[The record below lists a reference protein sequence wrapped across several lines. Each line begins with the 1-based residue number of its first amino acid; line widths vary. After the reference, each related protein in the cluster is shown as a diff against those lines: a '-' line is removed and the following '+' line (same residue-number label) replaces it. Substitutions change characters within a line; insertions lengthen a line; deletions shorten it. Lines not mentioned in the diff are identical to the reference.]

1 MQAPTSAAAG
11 AAVAPEKVAVRAAS
25 AAAWYALGV
34 LTVVTLFAVVDRQVM
49 SLLSEPI
56 KNALSLSDLQLGLL
70 QGTGVAVFAGLAS
83 FPLAWLADRLD
94 RRLVLAG
101 CVLVWSAA
109 VMACG
114 LSLDFTQLFLASA
127 MVGAGEAGLSPIVL
141 SMIPDLFREKQRQLA
156 NSVYGLATSAGGSL
170 AMIVTGQ
177 MIAAVEVVRSSLPA
191 ALAGQDGWRLSFFAA
206 ALPAPLM
213 MLLIGSI
220 SLRRRAGRPSL
231 VVEQGSLPPASVA
244 ERSELVAY
252 LRKHRAT
259 FTGFYLG
266 NALSACGFAAI
277 SSWLVVISMRMF
289 AQTPAQVGAAMGT
302 VSLLALPIGFALS
315 IAVSRLWTAR
325 FGVALPIRAIWIA
338 TFVSAC
344 LLATLAFATTATH
357 VYVVAFF
364 IFVTLVAGGMM
375 YPTAMQA
382 MAPASI
388 RARTLALQLLLG
400 AAFPAIAPPL
410 VGFVSDQMPGRP
422 DGLLLAA
429 VAVAV
434 PCVVMGAF
442 MLRYC
447 EKHFASTAVDAARID
462 AERTAAQ
469 SASNSLQTS

>member
-1 MQAPTSAAAG
+1 VPGVAL
-11 AAVAPEKVAVRAAS
+11 APEQAVVRAS
-25 AAAWYALGV
+25 RGAAWYALGV

-56 KNALSLSDLQLGLL
+56 KKALSLSDLQLGLL
-70 QGTGVAVFAGLAS
+70 QGTGVLVFAGLAS

-114 LSLDFTQLFLASA
+114 FSQDFTHLFLASA

-141 SMIPDLFREKQRQLA
+141 SMIPDLFREKHRQLA
-156 NSVYGLATSAGGSL
+156 NSIYGLATSAGGSL
-170 AMIVTGQ
+170 ALIVTGQ
-177 MIAAVEVVRSSLPA
+177 MIAAVEVARSSLPA
-191 ALAGQDGWRLSFFAA
+191 ALSGQEAWRLSFFAA

-220 SLRRRAGRPSL
+220 SLRRRPGLQSR
-231 VVEQGSLPPASVA
+231 VVDQGTLPAATSA
-244 ERSELVAY
+244 ERSELFAY

-266 NALSACGFAAI
+266 NSLSACGFAAI
-277 SSWLVVISMRMF
+277 SSWFVVISMRMF
-289 AQTPAQVGAAMGT
+289 SQTPAQVGAAMGT
-302 VSLLALPIGFALS
+302 VGLMALPIGFALS
-315 IAVSRLWTAR
+315 VGISRLWGAR
-325 FGVALPIRAIWIA
+325 YGVALPIRAIWIA
-338 TFVSAC
+338 TLISAGM
-344 LLATLAFATTATH
+344 LATLAFATSASH
-357 VYVVAFF
+357 VYTVAFF
-364 IFVTLVAGGMM
+364 IFITLVAGGMM

-410 VGFVSDQMPGRP
+410 VGFVSDQIPGRP

-434 PCVVMGAF
+434 PCVLMGAI

-447 EKHFASTAVDAARID
+447 EKHFAATAAAAARTD
-462 AERTAAQ
+462 SARNATQPSPQ
-469 SASNSLQTS
+469 SIQTSP